1 MITEAADTFLKHGEI
16 MADLARS
23 FIRQSILTKPKIEYK
38 IDGSPVTNFDK
49 ELEVILRRYI
59 HDKYPEH
66 GIIGEE
72 LPAVNPSAEF
82 IWLLDPIDGT
92 LAFLTGIPVYG
103 TLISLLHDGLPIL
116 GIIDI
121 PMTGDRWV
129 GQKNKKTLHNG
140 RFIKTSDC
148 RVLSEATLSTSSPD
162 YYNETNSNVL
172 KTLQSATVQTVYG
185 GSCVAYGQIASGKID
200 LGIDANFDIH
210 DFLPLIPI
218 IEGAGGLLTNWQGET
233 LSKESGTENMLAS
246 ANSYLH
252 GKALEKINHIK

>member
-1 MITEAADTFLKHGEI
+1 MNTDPANTFLKHGEI
-16 MADLARS
+16 IADMARS
-23 FIRQSILTKPKIEYK
+23 FIRGSILTKPKIEYK

-49 ELEVILRRYI
+49 ELEVILREYI

-72 LPAVNPSAEF
+72 LAAVNPSTEF
-82 IWLLDPIDGT
+82 VWLVDPIDGT

-103 TLISLLHDGLPIL
+103 TLISLLHDGFPIL

-140 RFIKTSDC
+140 RLIKTSDC
-148 RVLSEATLSTSSPD
+148 NALSKATLSTSSPD
-162 YYNETNSNVL
+162 YYDEININVL
-172 KTLQSATVQTVYG
+172 KTLKSATIQTVYG
-185 GSCVAYGQIASGKID
+185 GSCVAYGQIASGRID

-252 GKALEKINHIK
+252 DQALEKIYNL

>member
-1 MITEAADTFLKHGEI
+1 MNTGPANTFLKHGEI

-23 FIRQSILTKPKIEYK
+23 FIRRSILTKPKIEYK
-38 IDGSPVTNFDK
+38 IDGSPVTNFDI
-49 ELEVILRRYI
+49 EVEGILRKYI
-59 HDKYPEH
+59 YDKYPEH

-72 LPAVNPSAEF
+72 LTAVNPNSEF
-82 IWLLDPIDGT
+82 VWLVDPIDGT
-92 LAFLTGIPVYG
+92 LAFLTGILVYG
-103 TLISLLHDGLPIL
+103 TLISLLHDGFPIL

-148 RVLSEATLSTSSPD
+148 NSLSEATLSTSSPD
-162 YYNETNSNVL
+162 HYDETNLNVL
-172 KTLQSATVQTVYG
+172 KTLQSATIQTVYG

-200 LGIDANFDIH
+200 LGIDANFDIR
-210 DFLPLIPI
+210 DFLPLVPI

-252 GKALEKINHIK
+252 DKALERINNL